1 MQLNGEAWKRFL
13 EEAKFIPVLNGIEM
27 RQTKDGG
34 VGGKYI
40 YMCVYIYLYVCVCLN
55 FCCLGHCHKEGLIVW
70 NKVLCKRSPM
80 GSHIAIKTQP
90 LHMAAAA
97 FGVSHLGAEE
107 RQSAVL
113 IDALFPP

>member
-1 MQLNGEAWKRFL
+1 
-13 EEAKFIPVLNGIEM
+13 
-27 RQTKDGG
+27 
-34 VGGKYI
+34 
-40 YMCVYIYLYVCVCLN
+40 
-55 FCCLGHCHKEGLIVW
+55 
-70 NKVLCKRSPM
+70 M

-97 FGVSHLGAEE
+97 FGVSHLGAEG

>member
-27 RQTKDGG
+27 RQIKDGG
-34 VGGKYI
+34 VGGEYI
-40 YMCVYIYLYVCVCLN
+40 YMCVYIYLYVCVCSN

-90 LHMAAAA
+90 LHTAAAA
-97 FGVSHLGAEE
+97 FGVLHLGAEG